1 MYRTRSLQQSEIDT
15 GETVFVVL
23 FSKRKNDIKL
33 AQEFRRLS
41 RFKVK
46 IFTSNNLACEK
57 L

>member
-46 IFTSNNLACEK
+46 IL
-57 L
+57 LPII